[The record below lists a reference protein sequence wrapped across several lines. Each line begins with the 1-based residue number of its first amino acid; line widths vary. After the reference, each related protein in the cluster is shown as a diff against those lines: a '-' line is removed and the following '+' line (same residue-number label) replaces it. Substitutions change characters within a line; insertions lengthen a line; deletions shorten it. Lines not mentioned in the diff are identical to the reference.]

1 MFNMLKRG
9 VRTIFGNAKN
19 FAAFAVS
26 SYDFEV
32 LAHLR
37 LMHRCVLQPRLEAAN
52 DMGIVWRRAFYMEI
66 KIPIRIS
73 QLTEIELPSWS
84 LDRDFSQQ

>member
-1 MFNMLKRG
+1 MKSSAVVGCPLRKARACSYEFTAARLQYQSKMFNMLKRG

-37 LMHRCVLQPRLEAAN
+37 LMPRCVLQPRLEAAN
-52 DMGIVWRRAFYMEI
+52 DMGIV
-66 KIPIRIS
+66 
-73 QLTEIELPSWS
+73 
-84 LDRDFSQQ
+84 